1 MRTIARST
9 RVALLSLS
17 SLLAA
22 ACSNSSGGG
31 GGTGGNPPQDKST
44 LVLTM
49 TDAPSDEVTSFEV
62 VLESFRLQR
71 QGGGT
76 ISALAAPARVDLAS
90 LDGLRQAVTL
100 REVPP
105 DVYTS
110 AEATF
115 DFSDA
120 LCVLQGQSAPA
131 AIRDSS
137 GNPFSGSMVF
147 PIELGDG
154 AFEAEAGKHRHV
166 EFDFDLNQSLVVDA
180 ATNSVELQPVLVLRV
195 DPTSSQP
202 FFVLGELEGT
212 DAATSTLR
220 VVAQSLAGGTLDTF
234 EFEAWDFTTFHIDGE
249 PTFGANGLA
258 VLGAKQPHT
267 SVQVLGALDPASNR
281 LVATHVAAGSGT
293 WMGGSA
299 VVEGYVIARSSGA
312 GTSPTLTVRGRS
324 STAGLKTSQF
334 NKTFTVETSSAAT
347 KVVRWDDPDTPDLDD
362 VNVGQFVRA
371 YGALSGTTLDA
382 TQPQDVIRLERT
394 RIYGYAVKAPSSGK
408 LTIGLERVG
417 PLPITEFTWSGGGSP
432 PPDPAALQL
441 DVKGIGAGLGISA
454 CTAVQARGDFTAV
467 DFGGVDFDAETL
479 GNVDTGPALL
489 FVRNHPGA
497 GLELTVTATAASIQL
512 VTGGTPVAGEEAKV
526 DKGFVGAIAL
536 PTSPTPTIEPP
547 DSGPTAYYLC
557 DKVLGETTLYV
568 DFAEFSSALSKAISG
583 GAQVT
588 QITAIGPYDWPT
600 NTIVSALASAC
611 VE

>member
-17 SLLAA
+17 SMLAA

-31 GGTGGNPPQDKST
+31 GGSGGNPPQDEST

-49 TDAPSDEVTSFEV
+49 IDAPSDEISSFEV
-62 VLESFRLQR
+62 ELESFRLHR

-76 ISALAAPARVDLAS
+76 ISVLAAPARVDLAS
-90 LDGLRQAVTL
+90 LEGQRQAVVL

-105 DVYTS
+105 GLYTS

-115 DFSDA
+115 DLSDS
-120 LCVLQGQSAPA
+120 LCVLQGQTAPA
-131 AIRDSS
+131 AIRDAT
-137 GNPFSGSMVF
+137 GTPFTGSMVL

-154 AFEAEAGKHRHV
+154 AFEVEAGKHRHV
-166 EFDFDLNQSLVVDA
+166 ELDFDLDQSLVIDA
-180 ATNSVELQPVLVLRV
+180 ANNQVELQPVLVLRV

-202 FFVLGELEGT
+202 FFVLGELEST
-212 DAATSTLR
+212 NASTSTLR
-220 VVAQSLAGGTLDTF
+220 VVAQSLASGDLDTF
-234 EFEAWDFTTFHIDGE
+234 EFEALDFTTFHVDGQ

-258 VLGAKQPHT
+258 LLGAKPAHT
-267 SVQVLGALDPASNR
+267 SMQVLGALDPASNR

-299 VVEGYVIARSSGA
+299 VVEGYVIARSAGA
-312 GTSPTLTVRGRS
+312 SPTLTIRGHS

-334 NKTFTVETSSAAT
+334 NKTFTVQTNAAAT
-347 KVVRWDDPDTPDLDD
+347 KVVRWDDPDEPDLDD
-362 VNVGQFVRA
+362 VNVGQFLRA

-382 TQPQDVIRLERT
+382 TQPDDVIRLEQT
-394 RIYGYAVKAPSSGK
+394 RVYGYAVKAPSNGE

-417 PLPITEFTWSGGGSP
+417 PLPVADFTWSDSGTT
-432 PPDPAALQL
+432 PPDPVAFQMN
-441 DVKGIGAGLGISA
+441 VKGIGAGLGITA
-454 CTAVQARGDFTAV
+454 CTAVSASGHFTAV
-467 DFGGVDFDAETL
+467 DVGSLDFKAATL
-479 GNVDTGPALL
+479 GNVDTGPALM
-489 FVRNHPGA
+489 FVRDHPEE
-497 GLELTVTATAASIQL
+497 GLELTVTASATSLQL
-512 VTGGTPVAGEEAKV
+512 VTSGTPVSGEEAKV

-536 PTSPTPTIEPP
+536 PASPTATIVPP
-547 DSGPTAYYLC
+547 DSGPKAYFLC
-557 DKVLGETTLYV
+557 DKVLGETTLYTS
-568 DFAEFSSALSKAISG
+568 FAEFSDALAKAIAG

-588 QITAIGPYDWPT
+588 QIAAVGPYDWPT